1 VTVPADVVLGT
12 VTRRSRLDLALVDV
26 FPDLSRSAAARLV
39 REGRVRVD
47 GTVAERPSLVVEPG
61 AALVLERPPPR
72 PPSVAAEALPLRIML
87 EDEDLAVID
96 KAAGMVVHPAPGHAG
111 GTLVNALLHHLDGLS
126 GVGGEERPG
135 VVHRLD
141 RGTSGLLV
149 VAKHD
154 SAHRALAA
162 QFATHTAG
170 RTYLALVHGSPAVAA
185 GTIESHLGRHPTDR
199 VRQATVRSGGRRAVT
214 HWTRLG
220 TAGTVSLLACT
231 LETGRTHQVR
241 VHLSEQGWPV
251 LGDTMYARRGHK
263 PPATLRDLVD
273 DTGSR
278 PLLHAWI
285 LAFDHPRTSERTVLT
300 AAPPPD
306 FTAVLDAL
314 GLPVPDYS
322 AHVAKMSTPGA

>member
-1 VTVPADVVLGT
+1 MTLPEHVTLGT
-12 VTRRSRLDLALVDV
+12 AARRGRLDLALVDT

-39 REGRVRVD
+39 REGHVRVD
-47 GTVAERPSLVVEPG
+47 GAVAARPSIVVEAG
-61 AALVLERPPPR
+61 AALALERPPPR
-72 PPSVAAEALPLRIML
+72 RSGVEAEALPLRIVL

-96 KAAGMVVHPAPGHAG
+96 KEAGMVVHPAPGHAG

-126 GVGGEERPG
+126 GIGGEERPG

-154 SAHRALAA
+154 AAHRALAA

-170 RTYLALVHGSPAVAA
+170 RTYLALVSGSPREGQ
-185 GTIESHLGRHPTDR
+185 GTIESELGRHPTDR
-199 VRQATVRSGGRRAVT
+199 VRQASVRSGGRHAVT

-220 TAGTVSLLACT
+220 TAGTTSLLACT

-241 VHLSEQGWPV
+241 VHLSEQGWPI
-251 LGDTMYARRGHK
+251 LGDALYARRGHK
-263 PPATLRDLVD
+263 VPASLRGLVD
-273 DTGSR
+273 ESGAR

-285 LAFDHPRTSERTVLT
+285 LAFDHPRTGDRTVLT
-300 AAPPPD
+300 APPPPD
-306 FTAVLDAL
+306 FAAALDAL
-314 GLPVPDYS
+314 ELPVPDYR
-322 AHVAKMSTPGA
+322 AQVAKMSTPAT